1 MIAILRGMVGIW
13 LAVTVAF
20 FLLRGLPGDPI
31 SATLV
36 SAGISTSLIE
46 DRQRALGLDQ
56 PISVQYVAYL
66 GQLGRGDLGAS
77 LITGEPVGAMMAA
90 RAGSTLR
97 LALTAFAASLAG
109 GVILGC
115 AAALWRYGA
124 ALRGLID
131 LLIATPIY
139 VSATLVVAIGGIA
152 GAWGAAAVLG
162 LQGAGVIA
170 NVLCLALIE
179 QSRQGYILSAYG
191 KGLPR
196 WAILVR
202 HRLRPVAYSIVP
214 IAVLQF
220 GFLLGGTVITET
232 VFAQAGL
239 GQSLLDG
246 VLRRDYPVVQGWV
259 LLMVVIQ
266 SAIQVLGDGLA
277 AWLDPRV
284 RERVA

>member
-1 MIAILRGMVGIW
+1 MTVVRGLIGVW

-20 FLLRGLPGDPI
+20 FLLRALPGDPI

-36 SAGISTSLIE
+36 SAGVSASLIE

-56 PISVQYVAYL
+56 PIGFQYVTYL
-66 GQLGRGDLGAS
+66 GQVSRGDLGAS
-77 LITGEPVGAMMAA
+77 LITGEAVGGMMTA
-90 RAGSTLR
+90 RAGNTLR
-97 LALTAFAASLAG
+97 LAITAFAVSLVG
-109 GVILGC
+109 GVALGS
-115 AAALWRYGA
+115 AAALSQRWGP
-124 ALRGLID
+124 ALRILID
-131 LLIATPIY
+131 GLVAIPIY
-139 VSATLVVAIGGIA
+139 VSATLVVALGGIA
-152 GAWGAAAVLG
+152 GAWGAVAVLG
-162 LQGAGVIA
+162 MQGAGVIA

-179 QSRQGYILSAYG
+179 QSGQGYILSAYG

-196 WAILVR
+196 WAIFLR
-202 HRLRPVAYSIVP
+202 HRLRPVVYSIVP
-214 IAVLQF
+214 VAVLQF

-266 SAIQVLGDGLA
+266 SGIQMLGDGLA
-277 AWLDPRV
+277 AWLDPRI
-284 RERVA
+284 RERVM

>member
-1 MIAILRGMVGIW
+1 MIAILRGIVGIW

-20 FLLRGLPGDPI
+20 FLLRGLPGDPV

-36 SAGISTSLIE
+36 AAGVSQSLIE
-46 DRQRALGLDQ
+46 DRQRDLGLDQ
-56 PISVQYVAYL
+56 PVGAQYAAYL
-66 GQLGRGDLGAS
+66 SQLSRGDLGAS
-77 LITGEPVGAMMAA
+77 LITGEPVSALIAA
-90 RAGSTLR
+90 RAGNTLR
-97 LALTAFAASLAG
+97 LALMAFAVSLLG

-115 AAALWRYGA
+115 AAALWSHGA

-131 LLIATPIY
+131 TLIATPIY
-139 VSATLVVAIGGIA
+139 VSATFVVALGGIA
-152 GAWGAAAVLG
+152 GAWGAVAVLG

-179 QSRQGYILSAYG
+179 QSGLGYILSAYG
-191 KGLPR
+191 KGLSR
-196 WAILVR
+196 RAILVR

-214 IAVLQF
+214 VAILQF

-277 AWLDPRV
+277 AWLDPRI
-284 RERVA
+284 RERVM